1 MKKTFEPAYLPYIV
15 LGSGTV
21 GLLLRLWLYTTGVD
35 EKGLIL
41 SGHPAT
47 WLVWLLSIV
56 TLVVLILGSRR
67 LLEAA
72 KYSFNFPASIPGGI
86 GTFLAAAGILICTFV
101 EFSAGPD
108 TFGLL
113 VCALGVL
120 TVPALCFTGYCRCKG
135 AHPSLLFHAL
145 TSVYLLLRLVWMY
158 RQWSSDP
165 QLQDYVFQL
174 LALVCLMLACYHRSA
189 FDANMGIR
197 RAYVIFNLAAVFFC
211 FVSIPGC
218 DSMVF
223 YLSTGVWMLTDLC
236 SLLPMRTIPS
246 EEE

>member
-1 MKKTFEPAYLPYIV
+1 MKKVFDPAYLPYIV
-15 LGSGTV
+15 LGCGTT
-21 GLLLRLWLYTTGVD
+21 GLLLRIWLFATGID
-35 EKGLIL
+35 DKGLIVP
-41 SGHPAT
+41 GHPAT
-47 WLVWLLSIV
+47 WLVWLLSTAAMVI
-56 TLVVLILGSRR
+56 LVLGSRR
-67 LLEAA
+67 LQEAA

-86 GTFLAAAGILICTFV
+86 GTFLAAAGILICTVV
-101 EFSAGPD
+101 ESISKPD
-108 TFGLL
+108 TFGLV
-113 VCALGVL
+113 VCALGIL
-120 TVPALCFTGYCRCKG
+120 SVPALCFIGYCRCKG

-145 TSVYLLLRLVWMY
+145 VSIYLLLRLVWMY

-165 QLQDYVFQL
+165 QLQEYVFQL
-174 LALVCLMLACYHRSA
+174 LALTCLMLACYHRSA

-223 YLSTGVWMLTDLC
+223 YLSAGVWMLTDLC
-236 SLLPMRTIPS
+236 SLLPMRILPG